1 MSEKHVQ
8 DLTKL
13 YNTLLLISTRGEE
26 TMIMAE
32 CLKVLQRVVEE
43 GAKEAGLTLQ
53 RGPIDEETEPE
64 HVEGE
69 EVKE

>member
-13 YNTLLLISTRGEE
+13 YNTLLLISTRGED

-32 CLKVLQRVVEE
+32 CIKALQKVIEE
-43 GAKEAGLTLQ
+43 GAEEAGLTIQ
-53 RGPIDEETEPE
+53 RGPEPE
-64 HVEGE
+64 HVDGE

>member
-13 YNTLLLISTRGEE
+13 YNTLLLISTRGED

-32 CLKVLQRVVEE
+32 CIKALQKVIEE
-43 GAKEAGLTLQ
+43 GAEEAGLTVQ
-53 RGPIDEETEPE
+53 RGPEPE
-64 HVEGE
+64 HVDGE

>member
-8 DLTKL
+8 DLSKL
-13 YNTLLLISTRGEE
+13 FNTLLLISTKGED

-32 CLKVLQRVVEE
+32 CLKALQTIVEE
-43 GAKEAGLTLQ
+43 GAKEAGLTIQ
-53 RGPIDEETEPE
+53 RGPVAEQPE
-64 HVEGE
+64 HVEAE

>member
-13 YNTLLLISTRGEE
+13 YNTLLLISTRGED

-32 CLKVLQRVVEE
+32 CIKALQKIIEE
-43 GAKEAGLTLQ
+43 GAEEAGLTVQ
-53 RGPIDEETEPE
+53 RGPVEPE
-64 HVEGE
+64 HADGE

>member
-13 YNTLLLISTRGEE
+13 YNTLLLISTRGED

-32 CLKVLQRVVEE
+32 CIKALQKVIEE
-43 GAKEAGLTLQ
+43 GAEEAGLTVQ
-53 RGPIDEETEPE
+53 RGPEPE